1 MQRDMTTL
9 TLELPPQIY
18 QQLRERAERLGKSP
32 QAIVREWLIERLSS
46 PNSEPVSDREKVRAA
61 LRTAGLRIEMSPAL
75 RARVNPSLSLEE
87 VETALAKAG
96 GTPLSEIILEQRGPK
111 G

>member
-1 MQRDMTTL
+1 MTTL
-9 TLELPPQIY
+9 TLELPPQID

-32 QAIVREWLIERLSS
+32 QAIVREWLIE
-46 PNSEPVSDREKVRAA
+46 P
-61 LRTAGLRIEMSPAL
+61 
-75 RARVNPSLSLEE
+75 
-87 VETALAKAG
+87 LAKAG